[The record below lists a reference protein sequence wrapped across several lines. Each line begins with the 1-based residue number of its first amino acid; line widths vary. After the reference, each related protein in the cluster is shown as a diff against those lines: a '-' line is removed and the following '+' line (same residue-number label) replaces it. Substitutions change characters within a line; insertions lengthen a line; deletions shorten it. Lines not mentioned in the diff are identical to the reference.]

1 MRPRGWIQTA
11 PLCALQPPQ
20 CHLAKS
26 PECPF
31 TSAGLPGPLDHSE
44 VSQCSSDSCPQSVGH
59 ILLPPSFEAVRKCSG
74 QSRLSRLDEPP
85 APVIT
90 CKYFGS
96 IKGLI
101 SQRGFQLQPFSQ
113 GPLANLF

>member
-1 MRPRGWIQTA
+1 MGPRGWIQTA
-11 PLCALQPPQ
+11 PLCPLQPLHH
-20 CHLAKS
+20 HLAKS

-31 TSAGLPGPLDHSE
+31 TSAGLPVPLDHSE
-44 VSQCSSDSCPQSVGH
+44 VSQCISDSCPQPEGH
-59 ILLPPSFEAVRKCSG
+59 ILPLSSSEAVRKCSG

-85 APVIT
+85 APIIT

-101 SQRGFQLQPFSQ
+101 SQPGFQLQSFSQ